1 MNRFLLLF
9 GGIWLLVGVPFTIA
23 GVWIYTT
30 EREFERDAVVARGI
44 VLSKD
49 ISRSRNNDG
58 STSTS
63 YSVHY
68 RFTPRGGK
76 TIEGESTVDRDD
88 WNRLVEREPIEI
100 AYLPRDPSTN
110 RVRGESKMLVAWIFG
125 GLGSLFTIAGGVIF
139 GIGIR
144 SGLRQRRLR
153 EGGMTAEAVVTRV
166 QMTNVKINRRRQA
179 RVVYEFR
186 DDRGER
192 RTGKGPHMGVE
203 EAQRWKPG
211 DRITIKYDRDR
222 PQHSVWDPVPV

>member
-49 ISRSRNNDG
+49 ISRSRNNNG

-63 YSVHY
+63 YSVRY
-68 RFTPRGGK
+68 RFTPRGG
-76 TIEGESTVDRDD
+76 TAVEGESTVDRDD

-110 RVRGESKMLVAWIFG
+110 RVRGESKMLLAWIFG
-125 GLGSLFTIAGGVIF
+125 GLGSLFAIAGGVIF
-139 GIGIR
+139 GIGVRGSLRGRRIR
-144 SGLRQRRLR
+144 ES
-153 EGGMTAEAVVTRV
+153 GMTAEAVITGVK
-166 QMTNVKINRRRQA
+166 MTNVKVNRRRQA

-192 RTGKGPHMGVE
+192 RTGKGPYMGVD

-211 DRITIKYDRDR
+211 DHITIKYDRDR
-222 PQHSVWDPVPV
+222 PQHSVWDPVSV